1 MLSVAKLSAAVL
13 FTAVL
18 STFSLLSSAQD
29 QKDLPVQEA
38 WIKDYKPFR
47 IAGNLYYVGS
57 WDLACYLI
65 TTTDGHVLIN
75 TGVAES
81 ASMIKKHI
89 EQLGFRFSDIQIL
102 LAAHAHYD
110 HTGAIAA
117 IKEMTGAKLMI
128 NENDVKAM
136 EDGGNS
142 DYLFGGK
149 GSMFKPAKVDRVL
162 KNEKDTIEFGGMKI
176 IALHHP
182 GHTKGATSFLFDVKD
197 EHRSYRVLIANMPTI
212 LDGTKA
218 GMVTYPDV
226 AKDYA
231 YTLDEL
237 KKLQF
242 DIWFCSHASQFDL
255 HKKRKPAD
263 AYKPDAFADRKGYD
277 AIVSDLYDAY
287 VKKLGNNQ

>member
-1 MLSVAKLSAAVL
+1 MLSVTKLSAVIL
-13 FTAVL
+13 LTAVL
-18 STFSLLSSAQD
+18 TAFSLQSSAQD
-29 QKDLPVQEA
+29 QKNLPVQES
-38 WIKDYKPFR
+38 WIKDYTPFR

-57 WDLACYLI
+57 YDLACYLI
-65 TTTDGHVLIN
+65 TTSNGHILIN
-75 TGVAES
+75 TRVAES
-81 ASMIKKHI
+81 ASMIKKHV
-89 EQLGFRFSDIQIL
+89 EQLGFRFSDIKIL

-110 HTGAIAA
+110 HTGAIGA

-128 NENDVKAM
+128 NENDVEAM

-149 GSMFKPAKVDRVL
+149 GSLFKPAKVDRIL
-162 KNEKDTIEFGGMKI
+162 NNEKDTIEFSGMKI
-176 IALHHP
+176 TALHHP

-197 EHRSYRVLIANMPTI
+197 EHRSYRVLIANMPTV

-218 GMVTYPDV
+218 GMAAYPNV

-231 YTLDEL
+231 YTLNEL

-242 DIWFCSHASQFDL
+242 DIWLCSHASQFDL
-255 HKKRKPAD
+255 HKKRKAGDTYNP
-263 AYKPDAFADRKGYD
+263 KAFADRKGYD
-277 AIVSDLYDAY
+277 TIVSDLYDAY